1 MLLAGC
7 STSKYIPEN
16 AYLLEGVEI
25 HSDQKNFN
33 VSTLAPYIRQK
44 ANSKWFSLF
53 KIPLGAYSISGRDS
67 TKWINRTLKKMGEAP
82 VIFDSTQ
89 ARLSVEDLRN
99 ALKNMGYMHA
109 SVDLATKTRGKK
121 LTAIYNLHPGKPYT
135 INEVSYDIED
145 PAIARILRNYSRNLT
160 KKGKRIDILTK
171 NSAFTLQKLDDERKR
186 ITDILLDSR
195 VLQVS

>member
-1 MLLAGC
+1 MRTF
-7 STSKYIPEN
+7 S
-16 AYLLEGVEI
+16 EGVEI